1 MTGLLISGAS
11 ARAWSQDSQKVTP
24 ATSTDATAGAT
35 DQSLLGMLAPALT
48 EPVRHQA
55 KKPCDKGQ
63 LYSQHDV
70 VGDPESC
77 FNGRMGVSHGN
88 STSVPGV
95 L

>member
-1 MTGLLISGAS
+1 M
-11 ARAWSQDSQKVTP
+11 P
-24 ATSTDATAGAT
+24 
-35 DQSLLGMLAPALT
+35 LLGMLAPALT
-48 EPVRHQA
+48 EPARHKA
-55 KKPCDKGQ
+55 EKPCDKGQ

-70 VGDPESC
+70 VGDPEAC